1 LINKFKSLKMP
12 AISSQEGGHNT
23 TGNSGNYRGFAQS
36 IEEDIHSIAIGGQNN
51 SSNSEDQ
58 VCFR

>member
-1 LINKFKSLKMP
+1 MP
-12 AISSQEGGHNT
+12 AISSQDGGHNT

-58 VCFR
+58 VCLRKFNFELN

>member
-1 LINKFKSLKMP
+1 MP

-58 VCFR
+58 VCLR